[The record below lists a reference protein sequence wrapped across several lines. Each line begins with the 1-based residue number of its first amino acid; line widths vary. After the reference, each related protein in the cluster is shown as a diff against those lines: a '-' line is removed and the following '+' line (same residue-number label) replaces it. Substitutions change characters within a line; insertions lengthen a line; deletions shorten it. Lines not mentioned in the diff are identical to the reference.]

1 MINEKKIISCYVR
14 VSTNKEDQQK
24 SLQQQRELLQE
35 MYKDYEILM
44 YSDTGTGTSFNR
56 KGFKELLYDAG
67 LNEKRLKDGRLTF
80 EADEFREPLFNEI
93 VVLSTSRFA
102 RNIIIIDVLRTL

>member
-1 MINEKKIISCYVR
+1 MLKEKKIISCYVM

-44 YSDTGTGTSFNR
+44 YSDTGTGTSFKR

-67 LNEKRLKDGRLTF
+67 LNEKKLNDGRITF
-80 EADEFREPLFNEI
+80 KADEFREPLFDEI
-93 VVLSTSRFA
+93 VVL
-102 RNIIIIDVLRTL
+102 